1 MRSHPLHDPTDR
13 ELVAYAGDWQ
23 LRKLPARDPRTA
35 YFATK
40 GFAHVQLWHAAS
52 RTSIITPSRMTGGCF
67 ELWSEMYEVRFA
79 ARGWHSIADA
89 LHALS
94 IAPPTRNEVRA
105 IERWFVLPGET
116 RAGRLLRSWWA
127 GEAVR

>member
-1 MRSHPLHDPTDR
+1 MSHPLHDPAER
-13 ELVAYAGDWQ
+13 QLVAYAGEWE
-23 LRKLPARDPRTA
+23 LRQFAESDRRFA

-40 GFAHVQLWHAAS
+40 GFAHVQLWHLAS
-52 RTSIITPSRMTGGCF
+52 CTSIITPSRMTAGNF
-67 ELWSEMYEVRFA
+67 ELWSETFDVRYSSSS
-79 ARGWHSIADA
+79 WPSIANA
-89 LHALS
+89 LYALD
-94 IAPPTRNEVRA
+94 IAPPSRNEVRA